1 MLTLNVAAREFFDD
15 KTQTFVNVPS
25 QTITLEH
32 SLISLYK
39 WEAAWEK
46 PYLSKKPKSRI
57 EALDYIRCMSINKE
71 ITLETIMSLTDDQ
84 IKQINTYIDAP
95 MTATTF
101 SKDTAAPSRQ
111 VITAEVIYWQMIN
124 AQIPITCE
132 KWHLNRL
139 FTLIR
144 VCNIKSNKPK
154 KMGKQDLINRNKQ
167 LNQARR
173 AQMNS
178 KG

>member
-46 PYLSKKPKSRI
+46 PYLSKKPKSQI

-71 ITLETIMSLTDDQ
+71 IALETIMSLTDDQ

-111 VITAEVIYWQMIN
+111 VITAEVIYWQMID